1 MSDPVI
7 VEPPGEGRGRLAA
20 VVASGLAVLGLL
32 AAVAVLLGGGLLG
45 DNGVDPVAGSSAAA
59 STSASADPAPT
70 TPVPTTP
77 GPAPSAKPWRV
88 VRVGEPVTVAL
99 PFTDPGTNDTHRCD
113 ITWGDGTAYSGPAKN
128 HECRATHA
136 YRAAGTFTIRV
147 VVTDDDGGSAEA
159 PGLLV
164 VVSGPTT

>member
-1 MSDPVI
+1 VSEPVI

-45 DNGVDPVAGSSAAA
+45 DNGMDPAAGSSAAA
-59 STSASADPAPT
+59 ASASASVDPVPT
-70 TPVPTTP
+70 TPVPT
-77 GPAPSAKPWRV
+77 PSAKPWRV

-136 YRAAGTFTIRV
+136 YQAAGTFTIRV

-164 VVSGPTT
+164 VVSGPSGPPR

>member
-1 MSDPVI
+1 
-7 VEPPGEGRGRLAA
+7 
-20 VVASGLAVLGLL
+20 VASGLAVLALL

-45 DNGVDPVAGSSAAA
+45 DNGADPVAGSSAPA
-59 STSASADPAPT
+59 SASASAE
-70 TPVPTTP
+70 
-77 GPAPSAKPWRV
+77 PAPSTPAPSTPSPVATNPWRV
-88 VRVGEPVTVAL
+88 VRVGEPVTVAI
-99 PFTDPGTNDTHRCD
+99 PFTDPGANDTHRCD

-136 YRAAGTFTIRV
+136 YPRAGRFTIKT

-164 VVSGPTT
+164 VVNLN